1 MNIGVS
7 ETKPEE
13 FVLELEIQILWHDR
27 NRPRGGTAYY
37 IDHDL
42 SYSILSVFPSKI
54 ESIYFNI
61 P

>member
-13 FVLELEIQILWHDR
+13 FVLELEIQILWYDR
-27 NRPRGGTAYY
+27 NRPRGGTAHD
-37 IDHDL
+37 IGHDL